1 MFAVAGDFFDTN
13 WAICKIVVDTKF
25 LKRKLRTHAGRA
37 ENWLSASIILCS
49 VDVAATGAV

>member
-1 MFAVAGDFFDTN
+1 MFAVAVDFFDTN

-25 LKRKLRTHAGRA
+25 LKRKLKTHASRA
-37 ENWLSASIILCS
+37 QNWLNASIVLYS